1 MKIKVVREVL
11 LQHTHTHTQ
20 TSLHRDRDM
29 LRSSSRKSSVG
40 FILLGGLTSVER

>member
-11 LQHTHTHTQ
+11 LQHTHTQ